1 MLDANSRRIFLSEL
15 RPPDEYTLDRAIATT
30 FSLDL
35 LSLLMAP
42 LSMVLFECK
51 CQEDALK
58 DPIAI
63 LEALRRVS
71 GRFSV
76 FCQQGRISVPQNDTP
91 LFRYLE
97 KAVVEVNPKDNQGIF
112 HAKTWF
118 LRFTSKDRPV
128 FYRFLCL
135 SKNLTFD
142 RSWDTVLT
150 LEGELQNRT
159 VGYSR
164 NKPLGEFIEALPE
177 LALTQLS
184 EDTKSNLTILADEI
198 RRVDFTPPED
208 FDDIEFL
215 PIGIPGKK
223 RKLKWGNPSRALLV
237 SPFLAEYPIRNL
249 SEFGNDNILIS
260 REESLDE
267 LPGELIQDI
276 EKNCQI
282 YVMDLAAEKPE
293 EMGDEE
299 KAPSPDLTDLSGLHA
314 KLIIFEEGWNAFVL
328 SGSANATKAAWSGE
342 NVEFMTQMTG
352 RRSQVGIDSFLGKE
366 SQHQSFYSMLPPY
379 KRIEKSKEAAL
390 SKQLEA
396 ILENARETISVA
408 RIQGQITHSP
418 ERGYT
423 ITLKAQAAFSFGKD
437 GVLCTCYP
445 ISVAANNAQDVA
457 SLQKGEPL
465 AFVDLSTVGLSTF
478 FAFHLEAQLEKEKA
492 RISFVLNLPL
502 EGMPAERD
510 KMIMRS
516 IISDKDR
523 FVRYLLFLL
532 SEDAHCGVMDNL
544 YLSLLQEK
552 EDAKAGHLFLPLQL
566 LEEMVRAYS
575 RDKEKLDRI
584 ARLVDDLKQSEET
597 QTILPEGFDQVW
609 GAFLAL
615 RNEENRFAP

>member
-1 MLDANSRRIFLSEL
+1 VLEANSRRIFLSEL
-15 RPPDEYTLDRAIATT
+15 RPPDEYTLDQAIATT

-97 KAVVEVNPKDNQGIF
+97 KAVVEVKPKDSQGVF
-112 HAKTWF
+112 HAKTWL

-150 LEGELQNRT
+150 LEGELQDRA

-177 LALTQLS
+177 LALTKLT
-184 EDTKSNLTILADEI
+184 EDTKGNVTILADEV
-198 RRVDFTPPED
+198 RRVDFNLPED

-223 RKLKWGNPSRALLV
+223 RKLKWGRPSRTLLV
-237 SPFLAEYPIRNL
+237 SPFLAEDPIRNL
-249 SEFGNDNILIS
+249 SESGNDNILIS

-267 LPGELIQDI
+267 LPEQLIQDI

-282 YVMDLAAEKPE
+282 YVMDVAAEKPE

-299 KAPSPDLTDLSGLHA
+299 KFPSPDLSDLSGLHA
-314 KLIIFEEGWNAFVL
+314 KLVIFEEGWNVFVL
-328 SGSANATKAAWSGE
+328 SGSANATRKAWSGD
-342 NVEFMTQMTG
+342 NIEFMTQITG
-352 RRSQVGIDSFLGKE
+352 RRSKVGIDNFLGKE
-366 SQHQSFYSMLPPY
+366 SEHQSFYSMLRPY
-379 KRIEKSKEAAL
+379 KRTVKTTETAL
-390 SKQLEA
+390 SKQLET
-396 ILENARETISVA
+396 ILENARQTISA
-408 RIQGQITHSP
+408 AGIKGQITHNP
-418 ERGYT
+418 EKGYT
-423 ITLKAQAAFSFGKD
+423 ITLKAKAAFAFGKD
-437 GVLCTCYP
+437 SVLGTCYP
-445 ISVAANNAQDVA
+445 ISLPANNARDLA
-457 SLQKGEPL
+457 PLQKGEPL
-465 AFVDLSTVGLSTF
+465 SFIDLSPVALSTF
-478 FAFHLEAQLEKEKA
+478 FAFHLEAQLQKEKA
-492 RISFVLNLPL
+492 GISFVLSPPV
-502 EGMPAERD
+502 EGMPMDRD
-510 KMIMRS
+510 KLIMKS
-516 IISDKDR
+516 IISDKDH

-532 SEDAHCGVMDNL
+532 SEDPHCGAADNL
-544 YLSLLQEK
+544 YLSLFQEK
-552 EDAKAGHLFLPLQL
+552 GGANAGHLFLPLQL

-575 RDKEKLDRI
+575 RDKEKLDRV
-584 ARLVDDLKQSEET
+584 ARLVDDLKQSGET
-597 QTILPEGFDQVW
+597 QPILPEGFDQVW
-609 GAFLAL
+609 EAFLAL
-615 RNEENRFAP
+615 RNEEKRFAP